1 MIDTHMF
8 NLFTYTTTTNY
19 RKIIIVGWKV
29 NVYQSP
35 VCFGKRAFQE
45 RVLHRFLW
53 IRLTKDTNVKFY
65 LRVSPFED
73 DFLYSIY
80 SWQGVKEPEKTLV
93 IGLTKLSISIK
104 LNVSFM
110 NLSVSHETG
119 VRSCCWHGED
129 WRKLL
134 LAIQGFFFV
143 VVPVSFL
150 PENKKRYILLDGE
163 RCCALLAI
171 QAFITL

>member
-65 LRVSPFED
+65 LHVSPFED

-80 SWQGVKEPEKTLV
+80 SWQGVKEPEKNPCDWV
-93 IGLTKLSISIK
+93 DKIK
-104 LNVSFM
+104 HLHKAKCI
-110 NLSVSHETG
+110 LHEFVCVPWDRCT
-119 VRSCCWHGED
+119 
-129 WRKLL
+129 LL
-134 LAIQGFFFV
+134 LLTWWRSKKAAASNSSFFF